1 MLINFCA
8 IPYIDSLICVPTEFV
23 TYHVI
28 RECIKRGGIGSVG
41 VMGEGLVRENDRN
54 GGCVEVGGC
63 EEGVGVDMGGVVGGG
78 R

>member
-1 MLINFCA
+1 M
-8 IPYIDSLICVPTEFV
+8 

-54 GGCVEVGGC
+54 GGCGRWGWC